1 MLAAVRLCAPWPSV
15 AVRHALQYRMKGT
28 NLMNSTAFNVLTRQ
42 VGALSRRAS
51 LRLLTGAAL
60 AGALAPEL
68 ASAGKAGKKAKK
80 QAAKRCK
87 QQGGPCRAFI
97 AEGCALTEDP
107 RACEEAFFP
116 CCAHLERCDAG
127 AGLTCIAG
135 PVGQL

>member
-1 MLAAVRLCAPWPSV
+1 
-15 AVRHALQYRMKGT
+15 MKGT

-68 ASAGKAGKKAKK
+68 ASAGKAGKKANNKK
-80 QAAKRCK
+80 KAAKRCK
-87 QQGGPCRAFI
+87 QQGGPCRTFV

-107 RACEEAFFP
+107 QACEEAAFP
-116 CCAHLERCDAG
+116 CCAHLERCNAG
-127 AGLTCIAG
+127 AAFKCFSG
-135 PVGQL
+135 PVGEV

>member
-1 MLAAVRLCAPWPSV
+1 MPRLRTRGVRFAHFAFEEDLVKNSALDTITRHAAGVVSRRGSVRL
-15 AVRHALQYRMKGT
+15 
-28 NLMNSTAFNVLTRQ
+28 
-42 VGALSRRAS
+42 LS
-51 LRLLTGAAL
+51 GAAL
-60 AGALAPEL
+60 AGALAAPEL
-68 ASAGKAGKKAKK
+68 AGAGKAGKKAKK

>member
-1 MLAAVRLCAPWPSV
+1 MLRLRTREVRFAHFAFEEDLVKNSAFDTIT
-15 AVRHALQYRMKGT
+15 RHAAG
-28 NLMNSTAFNVLTRQ
+28 V
-42 VGALSRRAS
+42 VSRRTS
-51 LRLLTGAAL
+51 VLMLSGAAL
-60 AGALAPEL
+60 AGALATPEL